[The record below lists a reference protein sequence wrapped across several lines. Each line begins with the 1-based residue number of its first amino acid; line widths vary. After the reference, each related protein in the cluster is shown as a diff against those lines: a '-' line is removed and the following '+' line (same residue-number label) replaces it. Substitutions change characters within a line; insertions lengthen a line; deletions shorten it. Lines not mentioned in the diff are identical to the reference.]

1 MGTDPAI
8 GAILLEFDVIA
19 VTTRDTKTW
28 PLKTFRML
36 QRIVPLGKS
45 LRTSHLATATAH
57 AFVKIHS
64 DLLCARKFDDH
75 TGTGIH
81 ETTLLWIHHPGENR
95 SPYVLEVYEE
105 TGFRVKLG
113 VTMKYSHCASD
124 HKEA

>member
-81 ETTLLWIHHPGENR
+81 ETTLLWIHPSVET
-95 SPYVLEVYEE
+95 EVQTFCES
-105 TGFRVKLG
+105 
-113 VTMKYSHCASD
+113 MKRPDSGSSS
-124 HKEA
+124 E